1 VSNADALNSPN
12 VSANIYLEVFCNS
25 SSKNLLS
32 KKVYGKR
39 CFNLLFMKVI
49 VVVAI
54 LCVALPSRISAQL
67 WTGSLGDP
75 VVNMTFGY
83 GSNPGQLPQGQ
94 TSFSYSPGGC
104 PKPGEYNLLNLTF
117 SCFDN
122 TWHTVS
128 GDHTPSDAGGNYMLV
143 NSESSKGDFFVYAVK
158 GLCPNTRYEF
168 GAWIKN
174 VLRPSACNK
183 EGVAPNLTFTVESV
197 SGTVLNTYNT
207 ANIASSED
215 PQWEQFGLVFETPG
229 IVTDLVLRIKNSAG
243 SGCGNALVMDDIT
256 LRPCGPLV
264 SAKIASNGLNN
275 IEVCEGNTSFLL
287 TSSYNTGY
295 LNPVFQWQTLVDGLV
310 WTDISGATSKN
321 YMRPSTASG
330 SYTYRMIISETGAR
344 CKIATNEIYLNVL
357 HAPFV
362 QATNY
367 VYGCLGADVT
377 LLASGASQYVW
388 TGPNGF
394 TSTDPSPVLSKVQ
407 YSNAGVYK
415 VTGITHIGCVNSDS
429 TLLRVY
435 PNATATSSQGLF
447 VCEGASTRL
456 VAGGGIHYQWEPVTG
471 LSSDTVATPL
481 VSPLE
486 NTLYTVKVTNQYG
499 CSDKT
504 SININVW
511 KKPQADAGKDLKT
524 IKGLPVT
531 LNGSAKGSDVSWYWT
546 PAMGGN
552 LTHSLNPTINPSQS
566 TSYTLNVVSPHG
578 CGTHTDN
585 VLVKVYDK
593 VVIPNAFSP
602 NGDGINDTWYIDP
615 LEFFK
620 ESTTEVYD
628 RFGQLAYRSKGS
640 AIFWNGTSNGRPLPI
655 GTYYY
660 IVNLGIQN
668 QPKLTGSVTLIR

>member
-1 VSNADALNSPN
+1 
-12 VSANIYLEVFCNS
+12 
-25 SSKNLLS
+25 
-32 KKVYGKR
+32 
-39 CFNLLFMKVI
+39 MKVL
-49 VVVAI
+49 VFVAI
-54 LCVALPSRISAQL
+54 FSVVLPPGISAQL

-75 VVNMTFGY
+75 VLNMTFGY
-83 GSNPGQLPQGQ
+83 GSNPGDQLPQSQ
-94 TSFSYSPGGC
+94 TSLLFASGGC

-128 GDHTPSDAGGNYMLV
+128 GDHTPTDAGGYYMLV
-143 NSESSKGDFFVYAVK
+143 NSESSKADYFVQTVS
-158 GLCPNTRYEF
+158 GLCPNTKYQF

-174 VLRPSACNK
+174 VLRPSACNQ
-183 EGVAPNLTFTVESV
+183 EGIAPNLTFTVETI
-197 SGTVLNTYNT
+197 SGNILNTYNT
-207 ANIASSED
+207 SNIAASED
-215 PQWEQFGLVFETPG
+215 PQWKQYGLVFESG
-229 IVTDLVLRIKNSAG
+229 SMVNELVLRIKNSAV
-243 SGCGNALVMDDIT
+243 SGCGNAFALDDIT
-256 LRPCGPLV
+256 LRACGPIV
-264 SAKIASNGLNN
+264 SAKVASNGLNT
-275 IEVCEGNTSFLL
+275 IEVCEGNTSFVL
-287 TSSYNTGY
+287 TSSYSADY
-295 LNPVFQWQTLVDGLV
+295 INPVFTWQSLEDGLV
-310 WTDISGATSKN
+310 WTDISGATSKS
-321 YMRPSTASG
+321 YQRPATASG
-330 SYTYRMIISETGAR
+330 SYTYRMLISEAGAR
-344 CKIATNEIYLNVL
+344 CRIASNEIYLNVR

-377 LLASGASQYVW
+377 LLASGASQYIW

-394 TSTDPSPVLSKVQ
+394 TSTESSPVLSKIQ
-407 YSNAGVYK
+407 YSNAGLYK
-415 VTGITHIGCVNSDS
+415 VTGTTHIGCVNSDS
-429 TLLRVY
+429 TFLRVY

-456 VAGGGIHYQWEPVTG
+456 VAGGGIRYQWEPVTG
-471 LSSDTVATPL
+471 LSSDTVASPL
-481 VSPLE
+481 ASPLE

-499 CSDKT
+499 CSDET
-504 SININVW
+504 SIKINVW
-511 KKPQADAGKDLKT
+511 KKPQADAGSDQKT
-524 IKGLPVT
+524 IIGLPVT
-531 LNGSAKGSDVSWYWT
+531 LNGAAEGSEVSWYWT

-552 LTHSLNPTINPSQS
+552 QSRLLNPIINPPQS
-566 TSYTLNVVSPHG
+566 TTYTLHVISSHG
-578 CGTHTDN
+578 CGSHTDN

-640 AIFWNGTSNGRPLPI
+640 AIFWDGSSNGRPLPI